1 MNKIIKAFIFLMIFS
16 VRSSLQ
22 ICAQSVSYTYKP
34 LAAEG
39 CSVKYNVIKQDTT
52 CYIVAT
58 VSSDRMKF
66 LSEPTMKIKTFKGS
80 VLTFSGKVI
89 DNSSSSFGI
98 LSGSMMIPIT
108 GISSTAQ
115 FKVIPSE
122 FEMLREGVAKIRLS
136 MTPMNHERVFKK
148 DKIGQ
153 KLYQLYLKV
162 KSKEED
168 F

>member
-1 MNKIIKAFIFLMIFS
+1 
-16 VRSSLQ
+16 
-22 ICAQSVSYTYKP
+22 
-34 LAAEG
+34 
-39 CSVKYNVIKQDTT
+39 
-52 CYIVAT
+52 
-58 VSSDRMKF
+58 
-66 LSEPTMKIKTFKGS
+66 MKIKTFKGS